1 MMHMTFYWGR
11 TVTLLFDSWKTDTW
25 LSYALTL
32 LACLI
37 FSIFYQY
44 MEDRRLRFKL
54 LSTSAAAASAS
65 SATTPLLNKKLF
77 SAGNRWTVGRIAG
90 SALFGI
96 NSALGYF
103 LMLAIMSFNGGV
115 FVAIVVGLAVGYLL
129 FRSGDDEQVV
139 VVDNP
144 CACA

>member
-32 LACLI
+32 LACFI

-54 LSTSAAAASAS
+54 LSTSKASAVDS
-65 SATTPLLNKKLF
+65 TSLLNKKVF
-77 SAGNRWTVGRIAG
+77 AGGNRWTVGRIAG

-103 LMLAIMSFNGGV
+103 LMLAVMSFNGGV

-129 FRSGDDEQVV
+129 FRSGDDEQVL